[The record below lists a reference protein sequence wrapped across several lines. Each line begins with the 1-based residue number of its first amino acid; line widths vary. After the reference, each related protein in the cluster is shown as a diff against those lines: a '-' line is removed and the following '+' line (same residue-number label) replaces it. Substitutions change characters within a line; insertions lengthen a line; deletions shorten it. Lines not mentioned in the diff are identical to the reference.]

1 MATFIHFNNNFI
13 VKLNLKIEYSDWTDT
28 IIIEKYQ
35 DKLKRKINYKKLEK
49 IKLNE
54 IINRDT
60 LQKEINAQLTQ
71 ITEIL
76 IETTKELEK
85 EIKDQKSNNKKTKK
99 YWWNDKLQGIQ
110 NKINELYNV
119 HKCDKN

>member
-1 MATFIHFNNNFI
+1 LATFIHFNNNFI